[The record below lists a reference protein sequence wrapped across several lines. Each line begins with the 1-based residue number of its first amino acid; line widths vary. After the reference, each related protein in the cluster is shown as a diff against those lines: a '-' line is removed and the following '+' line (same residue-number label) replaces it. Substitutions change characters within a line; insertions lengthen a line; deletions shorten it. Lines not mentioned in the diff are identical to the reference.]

1 MGIVKNGQLYATLNN
16 GIEMPLLGLG
26 TYDIYGKEAFM
37 AVKTALEIGYRLIDT
52 AEMYENEKQV
62 GKAIKESEVPRKD
75 IFVTTKVNNT
85 SQGYENTLRAF
96 DKSLE
101 LLDLEY
107 VDLYLIHWP
116 IKGKR
121 KETWKAIEEIY
132 ASGRAKSIGTGNYLL
147 PFLKELEEYAE
158 IVPAVNQIEFSP
170 YLNMKDE
177 LEYCQL
183 KDIQLQAYTPLSRR
197 KRFDDP
203 KLVGLAK
210 KYGKTPAQMILRWA
224 VQQEISSIPK
234 SANTSRLIENFNIF
248 NFQIDEGDISLMNKF
263 DERLRLIED
272 PMEMY

>member
-1 MGIVKNGQLYATLNN
+1 MGIVKNGQLYTTLNN

-26 TYDIYGKEAFM
+26 VYDMYGDEAVN
-37 AVKTALEIGYRLIDT
+37 AVKTAIDIGYRMIDT
-52 AEMYENEKQV
+52 AEMYSNEQQI
-62 GKAIKESEVPRKD
+62 GKAIKESD
-75 IFVTTKVNNT
+75 IARADLFVTTKVNNT

-121 KETWKAIEEIY
+121 KETWKAIEKIY

-170 YLNMKDE
+170 YLTMKDE
-177 LEYCQL
+177 LGYCQL
-183 KDIQLQAYTPLSRR
+183 KDIQLQAYTPLSRG
-197 KRFDDP
+197 KKFDDP
-203 KLVGLAK
+203 KLLALGK

-234 SANTSRLIENFNIF
+234 SANTNRLTENFNIF

-263 DERLRLIED
+263 DERLRLIDD

>member
-1 MGIVKNGQLYATLNN
+1 MGIVKNRQLYTTLNN

-26 TYDIYGKEAFM
+26 VYDMYGDEAVN
-37 AVKTALEIGYRLIDT
+37 AVKTAIDIGYRLIDT
-52 AEMYENEKQV
+52 AEMYSNEQQI

-121 KETWKAIEEIY
+121 KETWKAIEKIY
-132 ASGRAKSIGTGNYLL
+132 SSGRAKSIGTGNYLL
-147 PFLKELEEYAE
+147 PFLKELEEYVE
-158 IVPAVNQIEFSP
+158 IVPSVNQIEFSP

-177 LEYCQL
+177 LGYCQL
-183 KDIQLQAYTPLSRR
+183 KDIQLQAYTPLSRG
-197 KRFDDP
+197 KKFDDL
-203 KLVGLAK
+203 KLLALGK

-224 VQQEISSIPK
+224 VQQEISTIPK
-234 SANTSRLIENFNIF
+234 SSNTLRLKENFNIF

-263 DERLRLIED
+263 DERLRLIDD
-272 PMEMY
+272 PIEMF

>member
-1 MGIVKNGQLYATLNN
+1 MGIEKNGQLYATLNN

-26 TYDIYGKEAFM
+26 TYDIYGDEAFM

-85 SQGYENTLRAF
+85 SQGYEKTLRAF
-96 DKSLE
+96 YKSLE

-121 KETWKAIEEIY
+121 KETWKAIEKIY

-158 IVPAVNQIEFSP
+158 IGPAVNQIEFSP

-177 LEYCQL
+177 LGYCQL
-183 KDIQLQAYTPLSRR
+183 KDIQLQAYTPLSRG

-203 KLVGLAK
+203 KLLAIAK

-224 VQQEISSIPK
+224 VQQEISTIPK
-234 SANTSRLIENFNIF
+234 SSNTLRLKENFNIF
-248 NFQIDEGDISLMNKF
+248 NFQIDEDDISLMNKF
-263 DERLRLIED
+263 DERLRLIDD
-272 PMEMY
+272 PIEMF

>member
-1 MGIVKNGQLYATLNN
+1 MGIVKNGQLYTTLNN

-26 TYDIYGKEAFM
+26 VYDMYGDEAVN
-37 AVKTALEIGYRLIDT
+37 AVKTAIDIGYRMIDT
-52 AEMYENEKQV
+52 AEMYSNEQQI
-62 GKAIKESEVPRKD
+62 GKAIKESD
-75 IFVTTKVNNT
+75 IARADLFVTTKVNNT

-121 KETWKAIEEIY
+121 KETWKAIEKIY

-158 IVPAVNQIEFSP
+158 VVPAVNQIEFSP
-170 YLNMKDE
+170 YLTMKDE
-177 LEYCQL
+177 LGYCQL
-183 KDIQLQAYTPLSRR
+183 KDIQLQAYTPLSRG
-197 KRFDDP
+197 KKFDDP
-203 KLVGLAK
+203 KLLALGK

-234 SANTSRLIENFNIF
+234 SANTSRLTENFNIF

-263 DERLRLIED
+263 DERLRLIDD